1 MNTLRIPRHFE
12 LRNCDAENLS
22 SGNAHT
28 VSEPSSAF
36 LIPFTFS
43 PHNPSDTAVLD
54 FLRIDDQKHGS
65 CRYVRCAWLFVALFA
80 KIRDAMIRCH
90 RHNSYLKLAELWR
103 EFIWSRREKIFEDV
117 MSTATQL
124 VDADPWRT
132 DRTRSQ
138 SQKEAQNAA
147 EALILQIC
155 RMTGETPS
163 SRGKIQVLVF
173 FNDASVL
180 GPAEYPIVVTSHLFI
195 HLPIMFLHLTPRKS
209 TFKESL
215 DDSEELQDL
224 GEYFRSEA
232 FVPLPLDMPL
242 EVRSSYLW
250 EFLSGRMLW
259 RAIYYDTYP
268 DEALG
273 RTSVSDPIGIPKSRG
288 DIEMFAPPAEDDSDG
303 TPPCEQLRHIS
314 LRSPPPVQLANSDFS
329 QDMLVDDD
337 DDDDTLSPPSSYG
350 GAEVKMSNMITDD
363 GRCTLLQQIAHSLDD
378 CVTRFQHTPVR
389 LLDLLELFFGP
400 EQMTELS
407 KATVTELPM
416 FGFTFRNAWVHLARI
431 LRVDETPEKEPLGT
445 QLETAL
451 SQRVALAD
459 SRRRIYIPVFSAS
472 SSAQAVRHGIAT
484 SAVVISLGDTCEDID
499 FGSLPDLLP
508 LLVVQFSEDA
518 SSTTTELGTIRTSK
532 NGAFGYQITASGC

>member
-12 LRNCDAENLS
+12 LRNCDAESLS

-43 PHNPSDTAVLD
+43 PHNPSDTAILD
-54 FLRIDDQKHGS
+54 FLRLDDQKHGS
-65 CRYVRCAWLFVALFA
+65 SRYVRCAWLFVALFA
-80 KIRDAMIRCH
+80 KIRDAMMRCH

-117 MSTATQL
+117 MSTAAQF
-124 VDADPWRT
+124 VDADPWRA

-268 DEALG
+268 DESLG
-273 RTSVSDPIGIPKSRG
+273 RTPVSGPIGIPKSRG

-314 LRSPPPVQLANSDFS
+314 LRSPPPADFANSE
-329 QDMLVDDD
+329 DMLVDDD
-337 DDDDTLSPPSSYG
+337 EEDDEEDETLSPPPYG
-350 GAEVKMSNMITDD
+350 GEEVKMSNMITDD
-363 GRCTLLQQIAHSLDD
+363 ERWLQQMAHSLDD
-378 CVTRFQHTPVR
+378 CVTRFQHTPIR

-400 EQMTELS
+400 EEMTELS

-431 LRVDETPEKEPLGT
+431 LRADETSDKESLGT
-445 QLETAL
+445 QLDTAL

-484 SAVVISLGDTCEDID
+484 SAVVISFGDTCEDVD

-508 LLVVQFSEDA
+508 LLVVQFPKVA
-518 SSTTTELGTIRTSK
+518 SPTATTKLGTIRTSA